1 LEEGTGRLH
10 AMQDEHWEAVAVLKA
25 LQNSAS
31 RVWDLVL
38 KESNETSSLA
48 ASLSV
53 VADLIEDRVDDAVA
67 NGVH

>member
-1 LEEGTGRLH
+1 
-10 AMQDEHWEAVAVLKA
+10 MQDEHWEAVAVLKA

-48 ASLSV
+48 ASLSL